1 MLTYQEAED
10 SNDPEIMRQYW
21 LEQQQQLQQQDR
33 YWEPL
38 DRAWA
43 YWFQH
48 EKTEQDLL
56 DDPSLQFKPSARKM
70 HELTTKLVYN
80 DLMKRNEKS

>member
-1 MLTYQEAED
+1 VLTYQEAED
-10 SNDPEIMRQYW
+10 SGDPEIMRQYW
-21 LEQQQQLQQQDR
+21 LEQQQMLQQQDR

-43 YWFQH
+43 HWFQH

-56 DDPSLQFKPSARKM
+56 DDPNLKFKPSARKM
-70 HELTTKLVYN
+70 HQLNTKLVYN
-80 DLMKRNEKS
+80 AVVKQAKGE